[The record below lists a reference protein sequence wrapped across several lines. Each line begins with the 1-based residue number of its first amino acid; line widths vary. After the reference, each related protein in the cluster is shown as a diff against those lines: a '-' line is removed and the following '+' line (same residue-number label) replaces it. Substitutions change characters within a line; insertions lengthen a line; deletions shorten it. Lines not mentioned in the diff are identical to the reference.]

1 LYPFVTSIRVAG
13 MDEELAGRA
22 RAGDREA
29 FEAVLHRHAQAMLRF
44 ADFVLH
50 DRSAAEDAVQEA
62 VMTAWRKQDQLQ
74 DASAVLPWLRRIV
87 WRECLR
93 WRRHPFWRAV
103 VLPDRVIAPSA
114 DLAAQ
119 IDVAN
124 AVRRL
129 SPKLRAV
136 IFLHY
141 YEDQTL
147 KQVGAE
153 LGIPE
158 STAKT
163 QLYTALRRLESLLPG
178 YGPSLGEE
186 PR

>member
-1 LYPFVTSIRVAG
+1 VA
-13 MDEELAGRA
+13 
-22 RAGDREA
+22 
-29 FEAVLHRHAQAMLRF
+29 
-44 ADFVLH
+44 
-50 DRSAAEDAVQEA
+50 
-62 VMTAWRKQDQLQ
+62 
-74 DASAVLPWLRRIV
+74 
-87 WRECLR
+87 
-93 WRRHPFWRAV
+93 
-103 VLPDRVIAPSA
+103 LPDRVIAASPDLSA
-114 DLAAQ
+114 HL
-119 IDVAN
+119 DVAK

-163 QLYTALRRLESLLPG
+163 QLYAALRRLETLLPG
-178 YGPSLGEE
+178 YGPSPAEE

>member
-1 LYPFVTSIRVAG
+1 

-22 RAGDREA
+22 RAADREA
-29 FEAVLHRHAQAMLRF
+29 FEALLHRHAHTMLRF

-62 VMTAWRKQDQLQ
+62 FMTAWRKQDQLQ

-87 WRECLR
+87 LRECLR

-114 DLAAQ
+114 DLAAH
-119 IDVAN
+119 IDVAE

-147 KQVGAE
+147 KQIGAG
-153 LGIPE
+153 LGISE

-163 QLYTALRRLESLLPG
+163 QLYAALRRLETLLPG
-178 YGPSLGEE
+178 YGPSPLEE
-186 PR
+186 RR

>member
-1 LYPFVTSIRVAG
+1 
-13 MDEELAGRA
+13 MDEELAGPA
-22 RAGDREA
+22 RAADPEA
-29 FEAVLHRHAQAMLRF
+29 FEALLHRHAQAMLRF

-62 VMTAWRKQDQLQ
+62 FMTAWKKQDQLH
-74 DASAVLPWLRRIV
+74 DPSAILPWLRRIV
-87 WRECLR
+87 LRECLR

-103 VLPDRVIAPSA
+103 VLPDRVIAPSV
-114 DLAAQ
+114 DLEAQ
-119 IDVAN
+119 IDVAKS
-124 AVRRL
+124 VRRL

-163 QLYTALRRLESLLPG
+163 QLYAALRRLENLLPA
-178 YGPSLGEE
+178 YGPSPVEGS
-186 PR
+186 R

>member
-1 LYPFVTSIRVAG
+1 
-13 MDEELAGRA
+13 MDGELAGRV

-29 FEAVLHRHAQAMLRF
+29 FEALLRRHTRAMLQF

-62 VMTAWRKQDQLQ
+62 YMTAWKKRAQLQ
-74 DASAVLPWLRRIV
+74 DPGSFGPWLRRIV
-87 WRECLR
+87 LRECLR
-93 WRRHPFWRAV
+93 WRRNPFWRMMA
-103 VLPDRVIAPSA
+103 LPDRVVIQSKDSA
-114 DLAAQ
+114 EHLD
-119 IDVAN
+119 IAN
-124 AVRRL
+124 AVRRI
-129 SPKLRAV
+129 SPRLRAV

-147 KQVGAE
+147 KQVANE

-163 QLYTALRRLESLLPG
+163 RLYEALRRLETLLPG
-178 YGPSLGEE
+178 YGVPSPAEE
-186 PR
+186 SR

>member
-1 LYPFVTSIRVAG
+1 
-13 MDEELAGRA
+13 
-22 RAGDREA
+22 
-29 FEAVLHRHAQAMLRF
+29 
-44 ADFVLH
+44 
-50 DRSAAEDAVQEA
+50 
-62 VMTAWRKQDQLQ
+62 LQ

-87 WRECLR
+87 LRECLR

-114 DLAAQ
+114 DLAAH
-119 IDVAN
+119 IDVAK

-147 KQVGAE
+147 KQVGSE

-163 QLYTALRRLESLLPG
+163 QLYAALRRLETLLPG
-178 YGPSLGEE
+178 YGPYPAEE

>member
-1 LYPFVTSIRVAG
+1 
-13 MDEELAGRA
+13 MDGELAGRV

-29 FEAVLHRHAQAMLRF
+29 FEALLRRHARAMLQF

-50 DRSAAEDAVQEA
+50 DRGAAEDAVQEA
-62 VMTAWRKQDQLQ
+62 YMTAWKKRAQLQ
-74 DASAVLPWLRRIV
+74 DPGAFGPWLHRIV
-87 WRECLR
+87 LRECLR
-93 WRRHPFWRAV
+93 WRRHPFWRMVA
-103 VLPDRVIAPSA
+103 LPDRVIASSA
-114 DLAAQ
+114 DSAAHL
-119 IDVAN
+119 DVAN
-124 AVRRL
+124 AIRRL

-147 KQVGAE
+147 KQVGTE

-163 QLYTALRRLESLLPG
+163 QLYAALRRLETLLPG
-178 YGPSLGEE
+178 YGPSQAEE

>member
-1 LYPFVTSIRVAG
+1 
-13 MDEELAGRA
+13 MDDELAGRV

-29 FEAVLHRHAQAMLRF
+29 FEALLHRHARAMLQF

-62 VMTAWRKQDQLQ
+62 FMTAWKKRAQMRDPGSF
-74 DASAVLPWLRRIV
+74 APWLRRIV
-87 WRECLR
+87 LRECLR
-93 WRRHPFWRAV
+93 WRRHPFWRMVAI
-103 VLPDRVIAPSA
+103 PDRVVAPTVDSA
-114 DLAAQ
+114 EHV
-119 IDVAN
+119 DVAK
-124 AVRRL
+124 AVARL
-129 SPKLRAV
+129 SPRLRVV

-147 KQVGAE
+147 KQVATE
-153 LGIPE
+153 LRIPE

-163 QLYTALRRLESLLPG
+163 RLYEALRRLETLLPG
-178 YGPSLGEE
+178 YGVPAPIEE

>member
-1 LYPFVTSIRVAG
+1 
-13 MDEELAGRA
+13 MDDELAGRA
-22 RAGDREA
+22 PAGDREA
-29 FEAVLHRHAQAMLRF
+29 FEALLHRHAQAMLRF

-62 VMTAWRKQDQLQ
+62 FMTAWKKQGQLQ
-74 DASAVLPWLRRIV
+74 DPSAFLPWMRRIV

-93 WRRHPFWRAV
+93 WKRHPFWRAV

-114 DLAAQ
+114 DVSAH

-141 YEDQTL
+141 HEDRTL
-147 KQVGAE
+147 KQVGTE

-163 QLYTALRRLESLLPG
+163 QLYAALRRLETLLPG
-178 YGPSLGEE
+178 YGNSPVEE
-186 PR
+186 R

>member
-1 LYPFVTSIRVAG
+1 MS
-13 MDEELAGRA
+13 DEEVARRA
-22 RAGDREA
+22 PAGDREA
-29 FEAVLHRHAQAMLRF
+29 FEALLGRHAHAMLQF

-62 VMTAWRKQDQLQ
+62 FMTAWKHRAQLQ
-74 DASAVLPWLRRIV
+74 DPGAFAPWLRRIV
-87 WRECLR
+87 FRACLR
-93 WRRHPFWRAV
+93 WRRHPFWRSVTLAERELV
-103 VLPDRVIAPSA
+103 PAADPVAHLDIAKA
-114 DLAAQ
+114 M
-119 IDVAN
+119 
-124 AVRRL
+124 RRL
-129 SPKLRAV
+129 SPRLRAV

-147 KQVGAE
+147 KQVGSE

-163 QLYTALRRLESLLPG
+163 RLYDALRRLAILLPG
-178 YGPSLGEE
+178 YGPSPLED

>member
-1 LYPFVTSIRVAG
+1 

-22 RAGDREA
+22 PAGDRVA
-29 FEAVLHRHAQAMLRF
+29 FEALLHRHAQAMLRF

-62 VMTAWRKQDQLQ
+62 FMTAWKKQDQLQ
-74 DASAVLPWLRRIV
+74 DPNAMRPWLRRIV

-93 WRRHPFWRAV
+93 WKRHPFWRTV
-103 VLPDRVIAPSA
+103 VLPDRVIAPSH
-114 DLAAQ
+114 DPAAP
-119 IDVAN
+119 IDIAH

-141 YEDQTL
+141 YEDQTIR
-147 KQVGAE
+147 QVGTE

-163 QLYTALRRLESLLPG
+163 QLYAALRRLETLLPG
-178 YGPSLGEE
+178 YGPYPAEE